1 MGMSDTES
9 YRKGLF
15 KACPGFS
22 DFVAVALQDLQL
34 SENDEAC
41 TEEREARDSGTI
53 YESTLTGEAFEQ
65 LRQIYTAFRRDNAA
79 HIEALTNAHPG
90 DSGFEYLKRP
100 ERLTNGG
107 LGSTFWLALV
117 GHGVSFTDDGSH
129 PSLEALDEYA
139 RPIYCEGL
147 YFGDDSRVYLM
158 A

>member
-34 SENDEAC
+34 SENEEAC
-41 TEEREARDSGTI
+41 TEEREARDSGSI

-65 LRQIYTAFRRDNAA
+65 LRQIYTAFRRENAA
-79 HIEALTNAHPG
+79 HIEALTNAQPG

-100 ERLTNGG
+100 ERLTNEG
-107 LGSTFWLALV
+107 LGSTFWLALT
-117 GHGVSFTDDGSH
+117 GTGVTFTDDGSH
-129 PSLEALDEYA
+129 PSLEALSEYA
-139 RPIYCEGL
+139 AALYCEGL
-147 YFGDDSRVYLM
+147 YFGDSGRVHVI
-158 A
+158 